1 MKRFAIPL
9 ILLLIV
15 ADIHCQVE
23 LSPKARKAWNVTI
36 PDEKQ
41 DKDFDYNQDASII
54 HRRIK
59 DGNSLAAF
67 RQLKNAIGNNKP
79 ENADLL
85 FQYANL
91 AQDVYTGLTNEG
103 YAAAFSLNLAA
114 TMNLQAAMNETDI
127 LHTTL
132 LFMAANAGHKGASQ
146 ILQAKAAMRGGGTM
160 NIPNTV
166 PNANNCNTPQTV
178 GSKTCSLC
186 NGKGWIPGSKTP
198 KYGNTGTYW
207 CYECGREVTYSHSH
221 DSCPSCGGKR
231 TVPGF

>member
-79 ENADLL
+79 ENADFGIKILMHTRISVVCNGQMFMVNLL
-85 FQYANL
+85 
-91 AQDVYTGLTNEG
+91 
-103 YAAAFSLNLAA
+103 
-114 TMNLQAAMNETDI
+114 
-127 LHTTL
+127 
-132 LFMAANAGHKGASQ
+132 
-146 ILQAKAAMRGGGTM
+146 
-160 NIPNTV
+160 
-166 PNANNCNTPQTV
+166 V
-178 GSKTCSLC
+178 GSLTFS
-186 NGKGWIPGSKTP
+186 
-198 KYGNTGTYW
+198 
-207 CYECGREVTYSHSH
+207 
-221 DSCPSCGGKR
+221 D
-231 TVPGF
+231 